1 MVKQHAQGQHCCF
14 MTCVSVAMHF
24 SQHTP

>member
-1 MVKQHAQGQHCCF
+1 